1 MYDIIDNFL
10 PESEFKEIK
19 EWANSQPFPSQQD
32 WSPYLT
38 EGENVSIKKP
48 SVGRDIHFFQENKMD
63 DKCIVYFQKKLFDLL
78 NKDDDRDERKIPYGE
93 FKSHLYKYE
102 YGSGILMHKDHSIKS
117 GARRYGIS
125 FYLNDEWD
133 ANWGGELI
141 VYENNEPKDTVMPK
155 RNRLAVVNGN
165 YHKVSPNLNQS
176 VDRLT
181 LQTFVV
187 KPNKEN

>member
-63 DKCIVYFQKKLFDLL
+63 DKCIVYFKKKLFDLL

-117 GARRYGIS
+117 GAIGVDMGRNIFQSENPIAMIKAVRGVIHNNFSVSQAYELYEKLS
-125 FYLNDEWD
+125 
-133 ANWGGELI
+133 ANKAA
-141 VYENNEPKDTVMPK
+141 NT
-155 RNRLAVVNGN
+155 
-165 YHKVSPNLNQS
+165 NQ
-176 VDRLT
+176 
-181 LQTFVV
+181 
-187 KPNKEN
+187 